1 MKRQYLSRI
10 LWGWLDLVITHLKLL
25 IRVIS
30 IVKIVDFLLVA
41 ILCPRTLKKPTYSYA
56 VYISPTLEVKA
67 FHVSV
72 TIRLLTNHIDYVI
85 LGIDIQQIEG
95 WRGILML
102 VWRVKGFTLRFP
114 DCERLLHLP
123 PASL

>member
-1 MKRQYLSRI
+1 MKRQNLSRI
-10 LWGWLDLVITHLKLL
+10 FGGWLDLVIAHLKLL
-25 IRVIS
+25 VWVIS
-30 IVKIVDFLLVA
+30 IVKVVDFLLVA
-41 ILCPRTLKKPTYSYA
+41 ILCPCTLKKPTDSYA
-56 VYISPTLEVKA
+56 VNVSPTLEVKS
-67 FHVSV
+67 FRVSV
-72 TIRLLTNHIDYVI
+72 TIRLLTNHIDYVV

-102 VWRVKGFTLRFP
+102 VRRVQGFALRLP